1 MINEYTN
8 LNERLNKHGLST
20 QDVNKLVKFV
30 MTLRDMDRFQK
41 CWSKDE

>member
-1 MINEYTN
+1 MKINLYAA
-8 LNERLNKHGLST
+8 LST
-20 QDVNKLVKFV
+20 QDVNKLVKVV